1 MDQTQLEV
9 PHQLRPLGEFRQ
21 VFATTPGAVA
31 GSIVRSLV
39 PLVTGCVLIA
49 LAVFWIVNPNWKY
62 YLAVGIGVL
71 FALQGIRLLFRTLFR
86 WRQKVMIFEKGIA
99 IWRHGELATYTWDR
113 VEQVE
118 AVVAQAQGAPSS
130 FLSFSFQGRTERG
143 ETRTYNFHPAGDPIP
158 DIKGMWKVIEEEAA
172 RGRAEGTIATVKG
185 GGEVTF
191 QRTIWGTI
199 VSTQIGISLFGVRAK
214 PRYDDA
220 KFLDWS
226 RVERIV
232 VVDNPTAPKEEGYTS
247 GGISHLEIFEVF
259 RSEEPWVSE
268 MTSEIPGYQA
278 LIEAADF
285 ARLRYAETVEELHRE
300 RLPVALA
307 MIADGQ
313 DFCLGKF
320 GISRDGFRYEADTI
334 SWPDLGY
341 LQFDKEQLLAP
352 PFGPLAYDSLTL
364 ADRWLLQMT
373 AQRVHYDH
381 DDPDG
386 EGEDEDEDEAPHQEK
401 QE

>member
-1 MDQTQLEV
+1 VDQSQLDV
-9 PHQLRPLGEFRQ
+9 PHQLRPLGEFRH
-21 VFATTPGAVA
+21 VFATTPGAIA
-31 GSIVRSLV
+31 GSILRSLV
-39 PLVTGCVLIA
+39 PLITGCGLVA

-71 FALQGIRLLFRTLFR
+71 FALQGVRLLVRTLLR
-86 WRQKVMIFEKGIA
+86 CRQKVMIFEKGMA
-99 IWRHGELATYTWDR
+99 VWRHGELATYPWDR

-130 FLSFSFQGRTERG
+130 FLSFSFQGRTENG

-158 DIKGMWKVIEEEAA
+158 NIKGMWKIIEEEAA
-172 RGRAEGTIATVKG
+172 RGRAAGAIAAVKAG
-185 GGEVTF
+185 EEVTF
-191 QRTIWGTI
+191 QRTIWGKI

-220 KFLDWS
+220 RFLDWS

-232 VVDNPTAPKEEGYTS
+232 VVDNPTAPKEEGFTS

-259 RSEEPWVSE
+259 RSEEPWASE
-268 MTSEIPGYQA
+268 MTTEIPGYQA

-285 ARLRYAETVEELHRE
+285 ARLQYAQTVEELNHE

-307 MIADGQ
+307 MIAAGQ
-313 DFCLGKF
+313 EFCLGKF
-320 GISRDGFRYEADTI
+320 GISRDGFRYEAVTI
-334 SWPDLGY
+334 TWPDLGY
-341 LQFDKEQLLAP
+341 LHFDKEQLLAP
-352 PFGPLAYDSLTL
+352 PFGPFAYDSLTL

-373 AQRVHYDH
+373 AQRVQYDH
-381 DDPDG
+381 DYPNG
-386 EGEDEDEDEAPHQEK
+386 EGEEEDEEPEKEEQE
-401 QE
+401 